1 MRIYLSAPMRG
12 VEFYNSP
19 WFEWAAA
26 GLRAQ
31 GHVVISP
38 WEHDQETQPE
48 ITRLPEFRTG
58 APMNDPAL
66 YHKLLG
72 WDLSVIA
79 NPAPLI
85 DAVAF
90 GPGWEN
96 SEGCKH
102 ERYVAEATGKAIY
115 LVEQDR
121 LSGGPKLVQE
131 PTTVMIGLTGYAQV
145 GKDTTANILVEGYGF
160 TRIAFADALRD
171 VLYAINPEIG
181 LGNPPKH
188 WMPLRDLVAEVGC
201 WDVVKV
207 AHPMVRELL
216 QRCGTEA
223 GRAILGEN
231 VWVDAALRKVKPGG
245 KYVFSDVRFPNEV
258 AAIRKA
264 GGQLWRIMRPGY
276 GPVNDHSSET
286 AVDDVEADGVIVN
299 DGTISDL
306 AWNVRRLVKPEAAV
320 V

>member
-38 WEHDQETQPE
+38 WEHDQETQPG

-102 ERYVAEATGKAIY
+102 ERYVAEATGKVIY
-115 LVEQDR
+115 LVEQDS

-131 PTTVMIGLTGYAQV
+131 PTTIVIGLTGYAQV
-145 GKDTTANILVEGYGF
+145 GKDTTANILVEEYGF

-171 VLYAINPEIG
+171 MLFA
-181 LGNPPKH
+181 LD
-188 WMPLRDLVAEVGC
+188 PLIVGKDGEL
-201 WDVVKV
+201 WSTQGTVDAFGWEDAKR
-207 AHPMVRELL
+207 ADFDPRWNVRAYL
-216 QRCGTEA
+216 QRLGTEA

-231 VWVDAALRKVKPGG
+231 VWVDAAMRKVKPGG

-258 AAIRKA
+258 AAIRAA
-264 GGQLWRIMRPGY
+264 GGVLWRINRPGF
-276 GPVNDHSSET
+276 GPINNHLSET
-286 AVDDVEADGVIVN
+286 AVQDVEVDMTIDN
-299 DGTISDL
+299 SGTLDDL
-306 AWNVRRLVKPEAAV
+306 AEIVRAASPLAV
-320 V
+320 A